1 MFIYKYPYISV
12 TIDHLYTLL
21 KLGRFIQQLAAKSK
35 EILDENFEIVFHE
48 LYPLLL
54 IFLNLFQNRSILK
67 IKLGEIFIHSF
78 DL

>member
-12 TIDHLYTLL
+12 TIYHLYTLL
-21 KLGRFIQQLAAKSK
+21 KLGRFIQELTAKSK

-54 IFLNLFQNRSILK
+54 ICLNLFQNRSILK